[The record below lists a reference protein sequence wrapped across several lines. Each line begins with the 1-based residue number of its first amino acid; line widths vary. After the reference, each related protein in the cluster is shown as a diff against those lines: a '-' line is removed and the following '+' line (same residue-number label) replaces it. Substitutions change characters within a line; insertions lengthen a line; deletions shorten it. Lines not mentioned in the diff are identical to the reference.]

1 MLPSTVVSRI
11 FLALAILLGVSAA
24 RAADADTPSPSTEQ
38 TADEIRTLARERF
51 AQARAAFESGNHR
64 DAALLFEDAYRLSP
78 HASAMFNAAVAWDG
92 AQEPAR
98 AADAYEVALDLGGL
112 AGDQAAEA
120 STRLAALKKALGY
133 IRILDPV
140 GATATVAHL
149 DRATIPVRVHVAPGS
164 HRIAVETADGR
175 RSTQTVT
182 VGGGQVATP
191 QLDLE
196 AARPEPVSKRPAPAP
211 APPADRP
218 EGGSNQATWGWVA
231 LGGSVALS
239 AVAVVLGVNALGA
252 RDDFEE
258 SARTDTSAHD
268 RAATFR
274 TLTNVAWGG
283 AAVTGGLGLYFVLS
297 APTVRF

>member
-11 FLALAILLGVSAA
+11 FIALAILLGVSAA

-196 AARPEPVSKRPAPAP
+196 ASLSALPNRPELHLV
-211 APPADRP
+211 
-218 EGGSNQATWGWVA
+218 EGGDHSLTTHRADPTRGADEWLDAAA
-231 LGGSVALS
+231 LFILRHTAE
-239 AVAVVLGVNALGA
+239 
-252 RDDFEE
+252 R
-258 SARTDTSAHD
+258 
-268 RAATFR
+268 
-274 TLTNVAWGG
+274 LT
-283 AAVTGGLGLYFVLS
+283 
-297 APTVRF
+297 PK